1 MKIWGSRSVGLS
13 GGGCEHEGFNLE
25 VRKDAPEEIGA
36 DEDEVG
42 GNQDEGFKLEVRKDA
57 PEEIGAEDDE
67 VEVDVQGVGL
77 IVVKTR
83 VAATIR
89 GASPQV
95 KILRRPFRP
104 PPASFCVSEGPD
116 TE

>member
-13 GGGCEHEGFNLE
+13 GAGPGVGPVAGDGCT
-25 VRKDAPEEIGA
+25 
-36 DEDEVG
+36 
-42 GNQDEGFKLEVRKDA
+42 DEGFKLEVRKDA